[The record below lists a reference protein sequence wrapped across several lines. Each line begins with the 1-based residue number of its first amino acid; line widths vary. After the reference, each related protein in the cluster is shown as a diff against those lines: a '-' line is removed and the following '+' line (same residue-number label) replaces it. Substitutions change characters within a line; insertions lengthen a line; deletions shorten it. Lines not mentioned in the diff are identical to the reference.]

1 LGYGCRGSALRLLC
15 ARARLQSW
23 DSDMR
28 FLIAEDDAT
37 LADAVS
43 QALRQ
48 QAFTVD
54 IASSGAVALHALR
67 QEHFDLVI
75 LDIGLPGVDG
85 FEVLRR
91 ARAGGCRIPVLVLTA
106 RDAVEDRVQG
116 LDLGADDYMVKPF
129 ALTELIARVRA
140 LLRRGASAA
149 ASRVVH
155 GPLEIDKAAQ
165 RAWLCGEPLEL
176 SPREWTVLEAL
187 LQRVERVVTKEL
199 IIQEIAGWNGELTLN
214 AVEVYVSRLRAKL
227 EPAGIR
233 IRTVRGF
240 GYMIEAFPHV
250 S

>member
-1 LGYGCRGSALRLLC
+1 
-15 ARARLQSW
+15 
-23 DSDMR
+23 MR

-54 IASSGAVALHALR
+54 IASSGPIALHALR
-67 QEHFDLVI
+67 QEHFDLLI
-75 LDIGLPGVDG
+75 LDIGLPGLDG

-91 ARAGGCRIPVLVLTA
+91 TRSGGSRVPVLVLTA

-129 ALTELIARVRA
+129 ALAELIARVRA
-140 LLRRGASAA
+140 LLRRGESVAGS
-149 ASRVVH
+149 SVVH
-155 GPLEIDKAAQ
+155 GPLEIDKAGQ
-165 RAWLCGEPLEL
+165 RAWLNGEPLEL
-176 SPREWTVLEAL
+176 SPREWTVLQAL
-187 LQRVERVVTKEL
+187 LHRVERVVTKEL

-227 EPAGIR
+227 EPAGIH

-240 GYMIEAFPHV
+240 GYMMEAFPHV
-250 S
+250 R

>member
-1 LGYGCRGSALRLLC
+1 
-15 ARARLQSW
+15 
-23 DSDMR
+23 MR

-54 IASSGAVALHALR
+54 TASSGTLALHALR

-75 LDIGLPGVDG
+75 LDIGLPGLDG

-91 ARAGGCRIPVLVLTA
+91 TRAGGSRIPVLVLTA

-129 ALTELIARVRA
+129 ALTELVARVRA

-149 ASRVVH
+149 TRVVH
-155 GPLEIDKAAQ
+155 GPLEIDKAGQ
-165 RAWLCGEPLEL
+165 RAWLNGEPLEL
-176 SPREWTVLEAL
+176 SPREWTVLQAL
-187 LQRVERVVTKEL
+187 LHRVERVVTKEL
-199 IIQEIAGWNGELTLN
+199 IIQEIAGWNGDLTLN

-240 GYMIEAFPHV
+240 GYMMEAFAHV
-250 S
+250 P